1 MPNAKK
7 KKEKEQF
14 QLKNQMHAQR
24 EKHKT
29 LESTRKRKTT
39 IQIQNRNA
47 CTETNHGTLE
57 IHKMRNRDKTSR
69 IPRARTRAYN
79 NVMHF
84 SAEYLRRGVVVV
96 GAEGV
101 DGEDDL
107 GNGARRVGCV
117 GWRLERASYERRA
130 FHEPHCSLRF
140 LRVQVPTAIIGV
152 VHGVPER
159 VRLEMV
165 RKKKDKERRAL
176 KRKRN
181 INGFSRF
188 CFSDSVSSNRPN

>member
-29 LESTRKRKTT
+29 LESTCKRKTT

-47 CTETNHGTLE
+47 CTEINHGTLE
-57 IHKMRNRDKTSR
+57 IHTMRNRDKTLR
-69 IPRARTRAYN
+69 IPRARARAYN
-79 NVMHF
+79 NVTHF
-84 SAEYLRRGVVVV
+84 SVEYLRRGVVVV

-107 GNGARRVGCV
+107 GNGARRVGGV
-117 GWRLERASYERRA
+117 GWRLERAGYERWA

-140 LRVQVPTAIIGV
+140 SRVQEPTAIIGV
-152 VHGVPER
+152 VHGVTQRER
-159 VRLEMV
+159 
-165 RKKKDKERRAL
+165 ERDW
-176 KRKRN
+176 KW
-181 INGFSRF
+181 
-188 CFSDSVSSNRPN
+188 